1 MNIVW
6 LFPLFC
12 IYMCIFCNPIN
23 YMLKEKTNKLVENIE

>member
-12 IYMCIFCNPIN
+12 IYVCIFCNPIN
-23 YMLKEKTNKLVENIE
+23 YMLKEKNKQTC